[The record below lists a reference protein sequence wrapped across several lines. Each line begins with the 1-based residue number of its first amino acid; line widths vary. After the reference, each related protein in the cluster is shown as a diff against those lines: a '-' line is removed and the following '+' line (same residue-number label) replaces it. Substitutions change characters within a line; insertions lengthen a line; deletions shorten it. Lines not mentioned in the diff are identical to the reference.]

1 MGAKLEQVP
10 VRWRDD
16 ADSRL
21 DLVAGNIQ
29 NVKDIFRIRRR
40 LAAIR
45 PEEYAS
51 ARQAVANQK

>member
-1 MGAKLEQVP
+1 VP

-40 LAAIR
+40 LRAIPR
-45 PEEYAS
+45 S
-51 ARQAVANQK
+51 GGKR